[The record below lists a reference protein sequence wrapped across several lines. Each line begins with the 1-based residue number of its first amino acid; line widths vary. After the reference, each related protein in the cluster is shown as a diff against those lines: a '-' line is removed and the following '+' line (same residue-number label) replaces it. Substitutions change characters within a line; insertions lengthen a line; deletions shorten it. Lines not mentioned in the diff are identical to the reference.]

1 MSDEIAEYLAKKT
14 SKNDKRGGVRNSQDL
29 HNDQRVLDAPS
40 TRPVEQLREVQLKL
54 AVLALEH
61 PVLVWSDE
69 REAWLAEVL
78 ECLGLRRELTAPD
91 KAAELPCFP
100 YSGTRRGYNMHLR
113 GYTAA
118 CTECKNVA
126 VDAERQ
132 RLRTMGIIR
141 EDATWTVR

>member
-40 TRPVEQLREVQLKL
+40 TRPVEQLRQVQHNL
-54 AVLALEH
+54 AVMALEH
-61 PVLVWSDE
+61 PALGVEE
-69 REAWLAEVL
+69 REAWLEEVL
-78 ECLGLRRELTAPD
+78 EALGLRRKLTAPD
-91 KAAELPCFP
+91 KVAQLPCFP
-100 YSGTRRGYNMHLR
+100 HTGTRRGYNMHLR

-126 VDAERQ
+126 EDVERQ

-141 EDATWTVR
+141 EDATWQIR